1 MPLIINYLKDKING
15 LIDRYIFKEIN
26 NIYTE
31 FMAKELIS
39 IEENEQKKKKKKKP
53 QKKHRKNGK
62 NHAENECS
70 CESPH
75 KCEIKPYIEL
85 LTKSLLSNVVKNV
98 VLESSKKKSLAKRK
112 KFKKKPTIK
121 NETIV
126 LNSPSITHNSCNS
139 DELRQSFEKLQ
150 SPEETSN
157 SNEKTNE
164 DINIDLKKSQSC
176 DATQFLPLNKS
187 DIGEDFIEVKKKKT
201 NSTNKPLKYQ
211 VKFPKNL
218 EKNEKNQSKFNRNF
232 DNKKEKGLNKEKNRL
247 EINGNNST
255 SSLSSKKKSS
265 IDEKLIKQSKTPQ
278 NQASKTQNLSLSD
291 SKQAKTPCFIAE
303 NKCLDSDHH
312 FLDSELEKEL
322 KNPPKIHLS
331 KSNKQKKEDNSSNT
345 ISTKGLDPSEISSPS
360 QKTKNSSSLTAPYLS
375 DELFLDINL
384 VNIEDFKYENFE
396 EPEDAGFVKKFNGD
410 MNDFLN
416 ELQENAPHIMNYRS
430 LVFNR
435 LQFIVSHIFSE
446 YQPNLRLYGSCATGL
461 ALPMSDMDIG
471 IAGFETFNTYDA
483 TEILQILL
491 SKLTYLK
498 WVKTYKPIFT
508 ASIPVI
514 KMVRNFKDFLFFLFS
529 F

>member
-1 MPLIINYLKDKING
+1 
-15 LIDRYIFKEIN
+15 
-26 NIYTE
+26 
-31 FMAKELIS
+31 MAKELIS
-39 IEENEQKKKKKKKP
+39 FEENEQKKKKKKKP
-53 QKKHRKNGK
+53 NKKHRKNGK
-62 NHAENECS
+62 NHVEKECS
-70 CESPH
+70 CDTHH

-85 LTKSLLSNVVKNV
+85 LTKSLLSTVVKNFSD
-98 VLESSKKKSLAKRK
+98 SSKKKAMVKRK
-112 KFKKKPTIK
+112 KLKKKTISK
-121 NETIV
+121 KEPIV
-126 LNSPSITHNSCNS
+126 SNTTSITYNSCNS
-139 DELRQSFEKLQ
+139 DHMRESFEKLQ
-150 SPEETSN
+150 GPEDASN
-157 SNEKTNE
+157 SNDKTNE
-164 DINIDLKKSQSC
+164 DIIIDLKKSQSC
-176 DATQFLPLNKS
+176 DATQFLPLSKS

-211 VKFPKNL
+211 AKLPKNI
-218 EKNEKNQSKFNRNF
+218 EKNDKNQSKFNRNF
-232 DNKKEKGLNKEKNRL
+232 DNKKEKGLNKDKKNRL

-255 SSLSSKKKSS
+255 CSLSSKKKNS
-265 IDEKLIKQSKTPQ
+265 IDEKLIKQSKNPQ
-278 NQASKTQNLSLSD
+278 NQASKIQNLSSPD
-291 SKQAKTPCFIAE
+291 SKQAKTPCFISE
-303 NKCLDSDHH
+303 SKCFDSDHH

-322 KNPPKIHLS
+322 KNPPNIHLS
-331 KSNKQKKEDNSSNT
+331 KSNKHKKEENSSRT
-345 ISTKGLDPSEISSPS
+345 ISTKGLDPGDISSPS

-396 EPEDAGFVKKFNGD
+396 EPEDASFVKRFNVD

-416 ELQENAPHIMNYRS
+416 EMQENAPHIMNYRS

-435 LQFIVSHIFSE
+435 LQFIVSNVFSE

-471 IAGFETFNTYDA
+471 IAGFESFNTYEA

-514 KMVRNFKDFLFFLFS
+514 KMVRILKEFIVFS
-529 F
+529 